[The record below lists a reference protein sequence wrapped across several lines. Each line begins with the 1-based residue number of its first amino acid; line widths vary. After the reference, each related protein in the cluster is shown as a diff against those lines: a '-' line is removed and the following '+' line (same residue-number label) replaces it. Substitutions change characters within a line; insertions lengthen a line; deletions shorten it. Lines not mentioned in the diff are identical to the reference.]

1 MDNDLRAILAAALEA
16 ADPGAAVRRFLRVE
30 GGAIVVGE
38 RRIVARRVVVLAVGK
53 AATPMALAAHE
64 ILGERI
70 DGDLVVTKRGYEA
83 SSLSRRQGERAGPSD
98 PRLGS
103 EGPVSHGAG
112 VRGDEIGVF
121 DTIVAGHPVP
131 DMGSLEAARRVAAL
145 AASLGEGDL
154 LLALLSGGASALLAD
169 PAGDITLADLSTLSQ
184 DLLRSGA
191 AIGEMNAVRKHLST
205 LKGGGLTRLAAP
217 AAVAALLL
225 SDVVGDDPSTIGSGP
240 TVPDPTTLAGVA
252 AVLRRYAIAPPARV
266 ARYLDSA
273 PETLKLGDVVFDR
286 VTNTVIGSGRLS
298 AEAAAIKAR
307 ELGYT
312 PLILSTLIAGGAREA
327 AGLHAAIVREALQTG
342 HPLPPPC
349 ALISGGETT
358 VVVRG
363 VGLGGPN
370 QEFALA
376 LAVELDGVSGWAALA
391 VDTDGSDGP
400 TDAAGGLVTGATAA
414 AIRAA
419 GADPVAALDAN
430 DAYPALRAGGASL
443 VTGPTGTNVND
454 LRVILIEACSSRGA
468 ALTPNPWLT
477 GPSAAADGP
486 AHSP

>member
-1 MDNDLRAILAAALEA
+1 MERDLRAILAAALEA

-30 GGAIVVGE
+30 GDAIVVGE
-38 RRIVARRVVVLAVGK
+38 RRIASRRVVVLAVGK

-70 DGDLVVTKRGYEA
+70 DGGLVVTKKGYET
-83 SSLSRRQGERAGPSD
+83 SPLSCGQGERAGPSD

-131 DMGSLEAARRVAAL
+131 NTGSLEAARRVAEV
-145 AASLGEGDL
+145 AASLDEGDL

-205 LKGGGLTRLAAP
+205 LKGGGLARLAAP

-240 TVPDPTTLAGVA
+240 TVPDPTTLADVT
-252 AVLRRYAIAPPARV
+252 AVLRRYAITPPARV

-273 PETLKLGDVVFDR
+273 PETLKRGDAVFDR

-298 AEAAAIKAR
+298 ATAAATKAR

-312 PLILSTLIAGGAREA
+312 PLILSTLITGAAREA
-327 AGLHAAIVREALQTG
+327 AGLHTAIVREALETG

-363 VGLGGPN
+363 AGLGGPN

-400 TDAAGGLVTGATAA
+400 TDAAGGLVTGATAE

-430 DAYPALRAGGASL
+430 DAYPALHAGGAL
-443 VTGPTGTNVND
+443 LTTGPTGTNVND

-468 ALTPNPWLT
+468 ALTPNP
-477 GPSAAADGP
+477 
-486 AHSP
+486 SP

>member
-38 RRIVARRVVVLAVGK
+38 RRIAARRVVVLAVGK
-53 AATPMALAAHE
+53 AAASMARATHE
-64 ILGERI
+64 ILRDRI
-70 DGDLVVTKRGYEA
+70 DGSLVVTKKGY
-83 SSLSRRQGERAGPSD
+83 D
-98 PRLGS
+98 VNTPR
-103 EGPVSHGAG
+103 
-112 VRGDEIGVF
+112 VF

-131 DMGSLEAARRVAAL
+131 DEGSLEAARRVTAL
-145 AASLGEGDL
+145 AVSLGEGDL

-169 PAGDITLADLSTLSQ
+169 PAGDITLADLSALSR

-205 LKGGGLTRLAAP
+205 LKGGGLARLAAP

-240 TVPDPTTLAGVA
+240 TVPDPTTLADVA
-252 AVLRRYAIAPPARV
+252 AALRRYAITPPPRV

-273 PETLKLGDVVFDR
+273 PETMKPGDAVFAR
-286 VTNTVIGSGRLS
+286 VTNTIIGGGRLS
-298 AEAAAIKAR
+298 AAAAATKAR

-312 PLILSTLIAGGAREA
+312 PLILSTLITGAAREA
-327 AGLHAAIVREALQTG
+327 AGLHAAIVREALETG
-342 HPLPPPC
+342 HPASPPC

-363 VGLGGPN
+363 AGLGGPN

-376 LAVELDGVSGWAALA
+376 LAVELAGVPRWAALA

-414 AIRAA
+414 AIHAA
-419 GADPVAALDAN
+419 GVDPVVALDAN
-430 DAYPALRAGGASL
+430 DAYPALRAAGAL
-443 VTGPTGTNVND
+443 LTTGPTGTNVND
-454 LRVILIEACSSRGA
+454 VRVVLIGC
-468 ALTPNPWLT
+468 PP
-477 GPSAAADGP
+477 
-486 AHSP
+486 

>member
-1 MDNDLRAILAAALEA
+1 MERDLRAILAAALEA
-16 ADPGAAVRRFLRVE
+16 ADPGAAVRRFLRAE
-30 GGAIVVGE
+30 GDAVVVGE
-38 RRIVARRVVVLAVGK
+38 RRIAARRVVVLAVGK
-53 AATPMALAAHE
+53 AAVPMAGAALDV
-64 ILGERI
+64 LGDRI
-70 DGDLVVTKRGYEA
+70 DGGLVVTKKGYDVNA
-83 SSLSRRQGERAGPSD
+83 
-98 PRLGS
+98 PR
-103 EGPVSHGAG
+103 
-112 VRGDEIGVF
+112 VF
-121 DTIVAGHPVP
+121 DTVVAGHPVP
-131 DMGSLEAARRVAAL
+131 DVGSLEAARRVAAL

-169 PAGDITLADLSTLSQ
+169 PTDDITLAGLSALSE

-205 LKGGGLTRLAAP
+205 LKGGGLARLAAP

-240 TVPDPTTLAGVA
+240 TVPDPTTLADVT
-252 AVLRRYAIAPPARV
+252 AVLRRYAITPPARV

-273 PETLKLGDVVFDR
+273 PETLKPGNVVFER

-298 AEAAAIKAR
+298 AEVAAIKAR

-312 PLILSTLIAGGAREA
+312 PLILSTLITGAAREA
-327 AGLHAAIVREALQTG
+327 AGLHAAIVREALETG
-342 HPLPPPC
+342 HPAPPPC

-363 VGLGGPN
+363 AGLGGPN

-376 LAVELDGVSGWAALA
+376 LAIELDGVSGWAALA

-454 LRVILIEACSSRGA
+454 LRVIVIGR
-468 ALTPNPWLT
+468 
-477 GPSAAADGP
+477 
-486 AHSP
+486 

>member
-1 MDNDLRAILAAALEA
+1 METDLRAILAAALEA
-16 ADPGAAVRRFLRVE
+16 ADPNAAVRRFLRVE
-30 GGAIVVGE
+30 GSAVVVGE

-53 AATPMALAAHE
+53 AATPMAVAAHE

-70 DGDLVVTKRGYEA
+70 DGGIVVTKKGYDGNA
-83 SSLSRRQGERAGPSD
+83 PRA
-98 PRLGS
+98 
-103 EGPVSHGAG
+103 
-112 VRGDEIGVF
+112 F

-131 DMGSLEAARRVAAL
+131 DEGSLEAARRVEAL
-145 AASLGEGDL
+145 ALELGEGDL

-169 PAGDITLADLSTLSQ
+169 PAGDITLADLSALSQ

-191 AIGEMNAVRKHLST
+191 AIGEMNVVRKHLAT
-205 LKGGGLTRLAAP
+205 LKGGGLARLAAP

-240 TVPDPTTLAGVA
+240 TVPDSTTLADVA
-252 AVLRRYAIAPPARV
+252 TVLRRYAITPPARV

-273 PETLKLGDVVFDR
+273 PETLKPGDVVFER
-286 VTNTVIGSGRLS
+286 VTNTIIGSGRLS
-298 AEAAAIKAR
+298 ADAAAIKAR

-312 PLILSTLIAGGAREA
+312 PLILSTLITGAAREA
-327 AGLHAAIVREALQTG
+327 ASLHAAIVREALETG

-358 VVVRG
+358 VVVHG

-376 LAVELDGVSGWAALA
+376 LAIALDGVPRWAALS

-400 TDAAGGLVTGATAA
+400 TDAAGGIVTGATAT
-414 AIRAA
+414 AIRAG

-430 DAYPALRAGGASL
+430 DAYPALHAGGAL
-443 VTGPTGTNVND
+443 LTTGPTGTNVND
-454 LRVILIEACSSRGA
+454 LRVVLIERIER
-468 ALTPNPWLT
+468 
-477 GPSAAADGP
+477 
-486 AHSP
+486 

>member
-1 MDNDLRAILAAALEA
+1 MERDLRAILAAALAA

-30 GGAIVVGE
+30 GAAVVVGE
-38 RRIVARRVVVLAVGK
+38 RRIAARRVVVLAVGK
-53 AATPMALAAHE
+53 AAVPMARAAHE
-64 ILGERI
+64 ILGDRS
-70 DGDLVVTKRGYEA
+70 DGGLVVTKRGYDT
-83 SSLSRRQGERAGPSD
+83 SPLSRRQGERAGPSD

-112 VRGDEIGVF
+112 VRVDDTGAV

-131 DMGSLEAARRVAAL
+131 DAGSLEAARRVAEL
-145 AASLGEGDL
+145 AASLGEGGL

-169 PAGDITLADLSTLSQ
+169 PAGGITLADLSALSQ

-205 LKGGGLTRLAAP
+205 LKGGGLALLAAP
-217 AAVAALLL
+217 ATVAALLL

-240 TVPDPTTLAGVA
+240 TVPDPTTLADVA
-252 AVLRRYAIAPPARV
+252 AVLRRYAIAPSARV
-266 ARYLDSA
+266 ARYLGSA
-273 PETLKLGDVVFDR
+273 PETVKPGDALFER
-286 VTNTVIGSGRLS
+286 VTNTIIGSGRLS
-298 AEAAAIKAR
+298 AAASAIKAR
-307 ELGYT
+307 ELGYA
-312 PLILSTLIAGGAREA
+312 PLILSTLITGAAREA
-327 AGLHAAIVREALQTG
+327 AGLHAAIVREALETG

-363 VGLGGPN
+363 AGRGGPN

-376 LAVELDGVSGWAALA
+376 LAVELAGIAGWAALA

-400 TDAAGGLVTGATAA
+400 TDAAGGLVTGATVA

-419 GADPVAALDAN
+419 GVDPVAALDAN
-430 DAYPALRAGGASL
+430 DAYPALRAGGAL
-443 VTGPTGTNVND
+443 LTTGPTGTNVND
-454 LRVILIEACSSRGA
+454 LRVVLIGRPPGGWDA
-468 ALTPNPWLT
+468 A
-477 GPSAAADGP
+477 
-486 AHSP
+486 